1 MSDENSLLRRY
12 DEELSHL
19 RKMGVEFARKYP
31 RVAGRLELSAE
42 TCTDPYVERLIE
54 SFAYLTARV
63 RTNLENEYAHV
74 PEALLGILYP
84 NLIAPIPSMAIAR
97 FQADASSGKLT
108 TGYTIGRGTPLYTN
122 ALQGHPVNFRTC
134 YPVTVWPVNVKEAR
148 FDNPEL
154 YSSPTRKPVAAAIA
168 VRIEQPRGAM
178 RELKIDRLRFYLNGE
193 AMQANTLYELI
204 AGQLVGVALVP
215 DGDGKTVVLPPSVV
229 KPVGFDSDDEVI
241 PCPRY
246 SRPEFR
252 LLQEYFVFPEKY
264 LFIDVESLDSI
275 TAERYFDIV
284 FLLDTDPTGR
294 VSVDAGTFALGCAP
308 IINLFHKSTEPIR
321 LSHLQSEYLL
331 VADGRRERT
340 TEIHSVLS
348 VSGASDA
355 HDTATVLE
363 PYFSFNHAAHRPVES
378 GYWYA
383 RRTASERKDFPG
395 TEMSVSIVDL
405 DFSPAAPAF
414 QTIFANTLCTN
425 RDLASQLP
433 AGSPLSIEL
442 AAPVTDITCI
452 TKPTRQLDP
461 PLEGRTM
468 WRLISHLSLNQLSLG
483 NAPSNLD
490 ALHEILQLYTYG
502 DEPSRKQQV
511 DGLVAME
518 TRTVVKRIGNEAW
531 RGFCRGTEVTLTFD
545 ESMFVGSSTFLFASV
560 LSRFFALYSSINS
573 FVQLRARSTQRDGVW
588 KTWPPMVGG
597 RDIL

>member
-1 MSDENSLLRRY
+1 
-12 DEELSHL
+12 
-19 RKMGVEFARKYP
+19 
-31 RVAGRLELSAE
+31 
-42 TCTDPYVERLIE
+42 
-54 SFAYLTARV
+54 
-63 RTNLENEYAHV
+63 
-74 PEALLGILYP
+74 
-84 NLIAPIPSMAIAR
+84 
-97 FQADASSGKLT
+97 
-108 TGYTIGRGTPLYTN
+108 TPLYTN

-134 YPVTVWPVNVKEAR
+134 YPVTVWPVSVKEAR

-154 YSSPTRKPVAAAIA
+154 YTTTSRKPVAAAIT
-168 VRIEQPRGAM
+168 VRIERSRGAM
-178 RELKIDRLRFYLNGE
+178 RELKIDRLRFYLNGDL
-193 AMQANTLYELI
+193 MQANALYELI
-204 AGQLVGVALVP
+204 AGQLIGVALVP
-215 DGDGKTVVLPPSVV
+215 DGDGKPIVLPPSAVTS
-229 KPVGFDSDDEVI
+229 VGFNVDDEVI

-264 LFIDVESLDSI
+264 RFIDVSGLEKID
-275 TAERYFDIV
+275 ADRHFDIV

-294 VSVDAGTFALGCAP
+294 VVVDANSFALGCTP
-308 IINLFHKSTEPIR
+308 IVNLFVKSTEPIR
-321 LSHLQSEYLL
+321 LSHLQSEYPL

-340 TEIHSVLS
+340 TEIHTVLG
-348 VSGASDA
+348 VSASSDASDA
-355 HDTATVLE
+355 ATVLE
-363 PYFSFNHAAHRPVES
+363 PYFSFSHATHRPAEA

-383 RRTASERKDFPG
+383 RRTATERKDFPG
-395 TEMSVSIVDL
+395 TDMSVSIVDL
-405 DFSPAAPAF
+405 DFTPSTPAF
-414 QTIFANTLCTN
+414 QTIFAHTLCTN

-442 AAPVTDITCI
+442 AAPVTEITCL

-461 PLEGRTM
+461 PLEGRTL

-483 NAPSNLD
+483 STPENLD

-511 DGLVAME
+511 DGIEAME

-531 RGFCRGTEVTLTFD
+531 RGFCRGTEVTLTFN